1 MTDPLHTSLSL
12 DLLRGFE
19 AAARH
24 LNFTRAADELF
35 ITQSAVS
42 RQIKAL
48 EERLGVTLFL
58 REPKRLRLTQQ
69 GEQLFRAVSSALRQV
84 NEAMEGLS
92 RRAGPSVVTVTSTL
106 GFCALWLVPRLSS
119 FQKSFPEAEVRIAAS
134 DRILNL
140 DRERIDVSI
149 RYCPAQTAPKGAVW
163 LFNEELLPVCS
174 PALLDSPARPLRES
188 VDLRH
193 HVLLHLDDPDNPSP
207 WLSWSHWLETAGV
220 PGLKPAG
227 SLAFNYY
234 DQVVRAA
241 LAGQGIALGRSPLVQ
256 DLLQDGSLV
265 VPLVARAATDRGY
278 WVVQAASARGRPE
291 VERFVQWI
299 STEAQPQPL
308 RPAPDTEEGI
318 ARDFRKPRQRREQT
332 RAGTTAPSTRRK
344 RSERTRP

>member
-1 MTDPLHTSLSL
+1 MADPTHPSPSL

-48 EERLGVTLFL
+48 EDRLGVTLFL
-58 REPKRLRLTQQ
+58 RQPKGLRLTQQ
-69 GEQLFRAVSSALRQV
+69 GERLYRAVSSALRQV
-84 NEAMEGLS
+84 NDAMEGLS
-92 RRAGPSVVTVTSTL
+92 RRTGPSVVTVTSTM

-119 FQKSFPEAEVRIAAS
+119 FQKSYPEVEVRIAAS
-134 DRILNL
+134 DRVLNL

-149 RYCPAQTAPKGAVW
+149 RYCPPQTAPKGAVW
-163 LFNEELLPVCS
+163 LFGEELLPVCS
-174 PALLDSPARPLRES
+174 PALLAKPLREPG
-188 VDLRH
+188 DLRH
-193 HVLLHLDDPDNPSP
+193 HVLLHLDDPHNPTP
-207 WLSWSHWLETAGV
+207 WLSWGHWLEAAGV

-241 LAGQGIALGRSPLVQ
+241 LASQGVALGRSPLVQ
-256 DLLQDGSLV
+256 DLLHDGSLI
-265 VPLVARAATDRGY
+265 VPLLARAGTERGY

-291 VERFVQWI
+291 VGRFVQWI
-299 STEAQPQPL
+299 TAEAQVQSSPL
-308 RPAPDTEEGI
+308 AVHAVPAA
-318 ARDFRKPRQRREQT
+318 ARRFPEAPSLRRQARTSAATTSGRKRRERQN
-332 RAGTTAPSTRRK
+332 P
-344 RSERTRP
+344 

>member
-1 MTDPLHTSLSL
+1 MADPSSTAPSL

-58 REPKRLRLTQQ
+58 RQPKSLRLTQP
-69 GEQLFRAVSSALRQV
+69 GERLYRAVSSALRQV
-84 NEAMEGLS
+84 TEAMEGLS

-149 RYCPAQTAPKGAVW
+149 RYCPPQTAPKDAVW

-174 PALLDSPARPLRES
+174 PSLLDSPARPLREP
-188 VDLRH
+188 VDLRQ

-241 LAGQGIALGRSPLVQ
+241 LAGQGVALGRSPLVQ

-291 VERFVQWI
+291 VERFVRWI
-299 STEAQPQPL
+299 GTEAQAQPL
-308 RPAPDTEEGI
+308 RLAPDTVEI
-318 ARDFRKPRQRREQT
+318 VARGSRKPRQPRNQA
-332 RAGTTAPSTRRK
+332 RAGAPTPPKRRK
-344 RSERTRP
+344 QSERTRT

>member
-1 MTDPLHTSLSL
+1 MTDPLYTAPSL

-48 EERLGVTLFL
+48 EDRLGVTLFL
-58 REPKRLRLTQQ
+58 RQPKRLRLTQQ
-69 GEQLFRAVSSALRQV
+69 GERLYRAVSSALRQV

-119 FQKSFPEAEVRIAAS
+119 FQKSFPEAEVRIAAN

-149 RYCPAQTAPKGAVW
+149 RYCPAQAAPKDAIW

-174 PALLDSPARPLRES
+174 PVLLDSLVRQLRDPA
-188 VDLRH
+188 DLRH

-241 LAGQGIALGRSPLVQ
+241 LAGQGVALGRSPLVQ
-256 DLLQDGSLV
+256 DLVQDRSLV
-265 VPLVARAATDRGY
+265 VPLVARATTDREY
-278 WVVQAASARGRPE
+278 WVVQASSARGRPE
-291 VERFVQWI
+291 VERFVQWMRA
-299 STEAQPQPL
+299 EAQAQPSQLALDDVQSVAAPTL
-308 RPAPDTEEGI
+308 R
-318 ARDFRKPRQRREQT
+318 KRRNQT
-332 RAGTTAPSTRRK
+332 RAGPESPPARRK
-344 RSERTRP
+344 RSERKSP

>member
-1 MTDPLHTSLSL
+1 MADPSFTAPSL

-58 REPKRLRLTQQ
+58 RQPKSLRLTQQ
-69 GEQLFRAVSSALRQV
+69 GERLYRAVSSALRQV

-134 DRILNL
+134 DRLLN
-140 DRERIDVSI
+140 
-149 RYCPAQTAPKGAVW
+149 
-163 LFNEELLPVCS
+163 
-174 PALLDSPARPLRES
+174 
-188 VDLRH
+188 
-193 HVLLHLDDPDNPSP
+193 LDDPDNPSP

-241 LAGQGIALGRSPLVQ
+241 LAGQGVALGRSPLVQ

-265 VPLVARAATDRGY
+265 VPLVTRAATDRGY
-278 WVVQAASARGRPE
+278 WVVQAASARGRPD

-299 STEAQPQPL
+299 STEAPAQPL
-308 RPAPDTEEGI
+308 RLALDTVDTV
-318 ARDFRKPRQRREQT
+318 ARGSPKPRQRRN
-332 RAGTTAPSTRRK
+332 
-344 RSERTRP
+344 

>member
-1 MTDPLHTSLSL
+1 MTDPTSVTPSL

-42 RQIKAL
+42 RQIKTL
-48 EERLGVTLFL
+48 EDRLGVTLFL
-58 REPKRLRLTQQ
+58 RQPKGLRLTQQ
-69 GEQLFRAVSSALRQV
+69 GERLYRAVSSALRQV
-84 NEAMEGLS
+84 SDAMEGLS
-92 RRAGPSVVTVTSTL
+92 RRTGPSVVTVTSTL

-119 FQKSFPEAEVRIAAS
+119 FQKSFPEVEVRIAAS
-134 DRILNL
+134 DRVLNL

-149 RYCPAQTAPKGAVW
+149 RYCPPHATPKGAEW

-174 PALLDSPARPLRES
+174 PALLDAPGRPLREPG
-188 VDLRH
+188 DLRH

-241 LAGQGIALGRSPLVQ
+241 LAGQGVALGRSPLVQ

-265 VPLVARAATDRGY
+265 IPLVARAATDRGY

-291 VERFVQWI
+291 VGRFVQWI
-299 STEAQPQPL
+299 RAEAQAQPMRLALDTVETVAQGSPKAL
-308 RPAPDTEEGI
+308 RP
-318 ARDFRKPRQRREQT
+318 RKPART
-332 RAGTTAPSTRRK
+332 GTATSTSGRK
-344 RSERTRP
+344 HSERKTP

>member
-1 MTDPLHTSLSL
+1 MTDPSSTAPSL

-58 REPKRLRLTQQ
+58 RQPKSLRLTQQ
-69 GEQLFRAVSSALRQV
+69 GERLYRAVSSALRQV

-119 FQKSFPEAEVRIAAS
+119 FQKSFPETEIRIAAS

-149 RYCPAQTAPKGAVW
+149 RYCPPQTVPKAAVW

-174 PALLDSPARPLRES
+174 PALLDLPERPLRDPM
-188 VDLRH
+188 DLRH

-241 LAGQGIALGRSPLVQ
+241 LAGQGVALGRSPLVQ

-265 VPLVARAATDRGY
+265 VPLMARAATDRGY
-278 WVVQAASARGRPE
+278 WVLQAASARGRPE

-299 STEAQPQPL
+299 RSEAQPQPL
-308 RPAPDTEEGI
+308 RLDPDRVDTVSRG
-318 ARDFRKPRQRREQT
+318 ATKPQRRNQEP
-332 RAGTTAPSTRRK
+332 AGAAPPHARRK
-344 RSERTRP
+344 RSGRKN

>member
-1 MTDPLHTSLSL
+1 MTDPRYAAPSL

-48 EERLGVTLFL
+48 EDRLGVSLFL
-58 REPKRLRLTQQ
+58 RQPKGLRLTQQ
-69 GEQLFRAVSSALRQV
+69 GERLYRAVSSALREV
-84 NEAMEGLS
+84 SDAMEALS
-92 RRAGPSVVTVTSTL
+92 RRSGPSVVTVTSTL
-106 GFCALWLVPRLSS
+106 AFCALWLIPRLGN
-119 FQKSFPEAEVRIAAS
+119 FQKAYPEVEVRIAAS

-149 RYCPAQTAPKGAVW
+149 RYCPPHAAPKGAVW
-163 LFNEELLPVCS
+163 LFDEELLPVCS
-174 PALLDSPARPLRES
+174 PALLDAPGRPLREPG
-188 VDLRH
+188 DLRH
-193 HVLLHLDDPDNPSP
+193 HVLLHLDDQDVPSP
-207 WLSWSHWLETAGV
+207 WLSWGHWLDVAGV

-241 LAGQGIALGRSPLVQ
+241 LAGQGVALGRSPLVQ

-265 VPLVARAATDRGY
+265 VPLLARAGTDRGY

-291 VERFVQWI
+291 AGRFVQWI
-299 STEAQPQPL
+299 SAEAQVQPL
-308 RPAPDTEEGI
+308 RLAAAAVQTS
-318 ARDFRKPRQRREQT
+318 ARGSPKPRPPRHKAPT
-332 RAGTTAPSTRRK
+332 GKATAIAGRK
-344 RSERTRP
+344 RSEPKSP

>member
-1 MTDPLHTSLSL
+1 L

-48 EERLGVTLFL
+48 EDRLGVSLFL
-58 REPKRLRLTQQ
+58 RQPKGLRLTQQ
-69 GEQLFRAVSSALRQV
+69 GERLYRVVSSALRQV
-84 NEAMEGLS
+84 SDAMEALS
-92 RRAGPSVVTVTSTL
+92 RRSGPAVVTVTSTL
-106 GFCALWLVPRLSS
+106 GFCALWLIPRLGS
-119 FQKSFPEAEVRIAAS
+119 FQKAYPEVEVRIAAS

-149 RYCPAQTAPKGAVW
+149 RYCPPQVAPKGAVW
-163 LFNEELLPVCS
+163 LFDEELLPVCS
-174 PALLDSPARPLRES
+174 PALPEASGRPLREPS
-188 VDLRH
+188 DLRH

-207 WLSWSHWLETAGV
+207 WLSWGQWLDAAGV
-220 PGLKPAG
+220 AGLKPAG

-241 LAGQGIALGRSPLVQ
+241 LAGQGVALGRSPLVQ
-256 DLLQDGSLV
+256 DLLHDGSLV
-265 VPLVARAATDRGY
+265 VPLLARAGTDRGY

-291 VERFVQWI
+291 VGRFVQWI
-299 STEAQPQPL
+299 SAEAQAQPL
-308 RPAPDTEEGI
+308 RAAVDAVRTA
-318 ARDFRKPRQRREQT
+318 ARSSPPRQRSQRGA
-332 RAGTTAPSTRRK
+332 RNGAAPATTRRT
-344 RSERTRP
+344 RSERKSS

>member
-1 MTDPLHTSLSL
+1 MADPSYPAPSL

-58 REPKRLRLTQQ
+58 RQPKSLRLTQQ
-69 GEQLFRAVSSALRQV
+69 GERLYRAVSSALRQV

-119 FQKSFPEAEVRIAAS
+119 FQKSFPEAEVRIAAN

-149 RYCPAQTAPKGAVW
+149 RYCPSQTAPKDAVW

-174 PALLDSPARPLRES
+174 PSLLDSPARPLRDP

-241 LAGQGIALGRSPLVQ
+241 LAGQGVALGRSPLVQ

-291 VERFVQWI
+291 VERFVRWI
-299 STEAQPQPL
+299 STEAQGPPL
-308 RPAPDTEEGI
+308 RLTPDTVEI
-318 ARDFRKPRQRREQT
+318 VARGSQKPRQPRNQA
-332 RAGTTAPSTRRK
+332 RAGAPTPPARRK
-344 RSERTRP
+344 RSERKKT

>member
-1 MTDPLHTSLSL
+1 MADPSYTGPSL

-35 ITQSAVS
+35 VTQSAVS

-48 EERLGVTLFL
+48 EDRLGVTLFL
-58 REPKRLRLTQQ
+58 RQPKSLRLTQQ
-69 GEQLFRAVSSALRQV
+69 GEGLYRAVSSALRQV
-84 NEAMEGLS
+84 NDAMESLS
-92 RRAGPSVVTVTSTL
+92 RRASPSVVTVTSTL
-106 GFCALWLVPRLSS
+106 GFCALWLIPRLSS
-119 FQKSFPEAEVRIAAS
+119 FQKSFPDAEVRIAAN

-149 RYCPAQTAPKGAVW
+149 RYCPSQLAPSDAIW
-163 LFNEELLPVCS
+163 LFNEELMPVCS
-174 PALLDSPARPLRES
+174 PALIDATMRPLGTPI
-188 VDLRH
+188 DLRA

-241 LAGQGIALGRSPLVQ
+241 LAGQGVALGRSPLVQ
-256 DLLQDGSLV
+256 DLLEDGSLV
-265 VPLVARAATDRGY
+265 VPLPTRAATNRGY
-278 WVVQAASARGRPE
+278 WVLQAASARGRPE
-291 VERFVQWI
+291 VERFVRWI
-299 STEAQPQPL
+299 SSEAQAQSL
-308 RPAPDTEEGI
+308 RFAPDEAEII
-318 ARDFRKPRQRREQT
+318 ARGSPVPRKRGTQRRSDT
-332 RAGTTAPSTRRK
+332 KSPPPRRK
-344 RSERTRP
+344 RRE

>member
-1 MTDPLHTSLSL
+1 MADPLYPAPSL

-58 REPKRLRLTQQ
+58 RQPKRLRLTQQ
-69 GEQLFRAVSSALRQV
+69 GERLYRAVSSALRQV
-84 NEAMEGLS
+84 NEAMESLS
-92 RRAGPSVVTVTSTL
+92 RRTGPSVVTVTSTL
-106 GFCALWLVPRLSS
+106 AFCALWLVPRLSS

-149 RYCPAQTAPKGAVW
+149 RYCPSQMAPKDAVW

-174 PALLDSPARPLRES
+174 PALLDSPGRPLRDP

-220 PGLKPAG
+220 PRLKPAG

-241 LAGQGIALGRSPLVQ
+241 LAGQGVALGRSPLVQ

-265 VPLVARAATDRGY
+265 IPLVARAAADRGY
-278 WVVQAASARGRPE
+278 WVAQAASARGRPE

-299 STEAQPQPL
+299 TAEAQVPPSRL
-308 RPAPDTEEGI
+308 AMDTGETVV
-318 ARDFRKPRQRREQT
+318 RRSPKPRRRRDPARSDAAT
-332 RAGTTAPSTRRK
+332 PPARRK
-344 RSERTRP
+344 RSERNSR

>member
-1 MTDPLHTSLSL
+1 MADPTHPSLSL

-58 REPKRLRLTQQ
+58 RQPKGLRLTQQ
-69 GEQLFRAVSSALRQV
+69 GERLYRAVSSALRQV
-84 NEAMEGLS
+84 SDAMEGLS
-92 RRAGPSVVTVTSTL
+92 RRTGPSVVTVTSTL

-119 FQKSFPEAEVRIAAS
+119 FQKSYPEMEVRIAAS

-149 RYCPAQTAPKGAVW
+149 RYCPPQTAPKGAVW
-163 LFNEELLPVCS
+163 LFGEELLPVCS
-174 PALLDSPARPLRES
+174 PGLLAALRPLREPD
-188 VDLRH
+188 DLSH
-193 HVLLHLDDPDNPSP
+193 HVLLHLDDPHNPTP
-207 WLSWSHWLETAGV
+207 WLSWGHWLEAAGV

-227 SLAFNYY
+227 ALTFNYY

-241 LAGQGIALGRSPLVQ
+241 LAGQGVALGRSPLVQ
-256 DLLQDGSLV
+256 DLLHDGSLI
-265 VPLVARAATDRGY
+265 VPLLARAGTERGY

-291 VERFVQWI
+291 VEQFIQWI
-299 STEAQPQPL
+299 SAEAQVQPSPLAVDAVPAAAGSASETSSL
-308 RPAPDTEEGI
+308 R
-318 ARDFRKPRQRREQT
+318 QV
-332 RAGTTAPSTRRK
+332 RASSATASRRK
-344 RSERTRP
+344 RRERNPR

>member
-1 MTDPLHTSLSL
+1 MADQPSGAPSL

-48 EERLGVTLFL
+48 EERLGVALFL
-58 REPKRLRLTQQ
+58 RQPKGLRLTQQ
-69 GEQLFRAVSSALRQV
+69 GERLYRAVSSALRQV
-84 NEAMEGLS
+84 SEAMEGLT
-92 RRAGPSVVTVTSTL
+92 RRTGPSVVTVTSTL

-119 FQKSFPEAEVRIAAS
+119 FQKSFPEVEVRVASS
-134 DRILNL
+134 DRVLNL

-149 RYCPAQTAPKGAVW
+149 RYCPAHAVPKGAEW

-174 PALLDSPARPLRES
+174 PVLLNAPGRPLREPG
-188 VDLRH
+188 DLRQ
-193 HVLLHLDDPDNPSP
+193 HVLLHLDDPGNPTP

-220 PGLKPAG
+220 PGLKSAG

-241 LAGQGIALGRSPLVQ
+241 LAGQGVALGRSPLVQ

-265 VPLVARAATDRGY
+265 VPLVARGATDRGY
-278 WVVQAASARGRPE
+278 WVVQAASARGRPD
-291 VERFVQWI
+291 VGRFVQWI
-299 STEAQPQPL
+299 RAEAQAPPSRAAVDTIESVKPL
-308 RPAPDTEEGI
+308 APKASGP
-318 ARDFRKPRQRREQT
+318 RKS
-332 RAGTTAPSTRRK
+332 AHAAKPSPGRK
-344 RSERTRP
+344 RSERK

>member
-1 MTDPLHTSLSL
+1 MADPSSTAPSL

-58 REPKRLRLTQQ
+58 RQPKSLRLTQP
-69 GEQLFRAVSSALRQV
+69 GERLYRAVSSALRQV
-84 NEAMEGLS
+84 TEAMEGLS

-119 FQKSFPEAEVRIAAS
+119 FQKSFPEAEVRIAAN

-149 RYCPAQTAPKGAVW
+149 RYCPSQTAPKDAVW

-174 PALLDSPARPLRES
+174 PSLLDLPARPLRDP
-188 VDLRH
+188 VDLRQ

-207 WLSWSHWLETAGV
+207 WLSWSHWLETAGI

-241 LAGQGIALGRSPLVQ
+241 LAGQGVALGRSPLVQ

-291 VERFVQWI
+291 VERFVRWI
-299 STEAQPQPL
+299 GTEAQAQPL
-308 RPAPDTEEGI
+308 RLAPDTVEI
-318 ARDFRKPRQRREQT
+318 VARGSRKPGQPRNQA
-332 RAGTTAPSTRRK
+332 RAGAPTPPARRK
-344 RSERTRP
+344 RSARTKT

>member
-1 MTDPLHTSLSL
+1 MTDQAHPVPSL

-42 RQIKAL
+42 RQIKTL
-48 EERLGVTLFL
+48 EDRLGVPLFL
-58 REPKRLRLTQQ
+58 REPKGLRLTQQ
-69 GEQLFRAVSSALRQV
+69 GERLYRAVASALRQV
-84 NEAMEGLS
+84 SDAMEGLS
-92 RRAGPSVVTVTSTL
+92 QRGGPAVVTVTSTM
-106 GFCALWLVPRLSS
+106 GFCALWLVPRLGS
-119 FQKSFPEAEVRIAAS
+119 FQKFCPQVEVRIAAS
-134 DRILNL
+134 ERVLNL

-149 RYCPAQTAPKGAVW
+149 RYCPPQTAPKGAVW

-174 PALLDSPARPLRES
+174 PALLDSPVRPLREP

-241 LAGQGIALGRSPLVQ
+241 LAGQGVALGRSPLVQ
-256 DLLQDGSLV
+256 DLLQDGSLA
-265 VPLVARAATDRGY
+265 VPLMARAATDRGY

-299 STEAQPQPL
+299 GSEAQPQQSPL
-308 RPAPDTEEGI
+308 VPDTVGTVGRGPPKPRRGQRQPP
-318 ARDFRKPRQRREQT
+318 AGAATPYRRRKHSARKPQ
-332 RAGTTAPSTRRK
+332 
-344 RSERTRP
+344 